1 VPMVREMRTTL
12 GMHTV
17 GAAAKT
23 VGVSPKAIR
32 IWEAKGLLPP
42 AARTEAGYRLFSE
55 DDIAILQFILRAR
68 TLGLTLPEIKDI
80 LDLHRQGT
88 APCDRV
94 TVLLEQ
100 RISDI
105 DRATADL
112 QALRATLAAAL
123 QTARSDRRRGRAAT
137 LCRIIESTDDTTSQ
151 VSTSGP

>member
-1 VPMVREMRTTL
+1 MVREMTTNL
-12 GMHTV
+12 GTHTV

-42 AARTEAGYRLFSE
+42 AARTEAGYRLFSD
-55 DDIAILQFILRAR
+55 DDIPILRFILRAK
-68 TLGLTLPEIKDI
+68 TLGLTLPQIKDI

-88 APCDRV
+88 APCDQV
-94 TVLLEQ
+94 TVLFEQ
-100 RISDI
+100 RINDI
-105 DRATADL
+105 DRAIADL

-137 LCRIIESTDDTTSQ
+137 LCRLIESTDDTATQLSA
-151 VSTSGP
+151 SEP